1 MRRTVAPYD
10 RKAAAYDAIVGRP
23 VYHRVFWGTST
34 QSFGRFGR
42 AALEAAGDGP
52 FAEVGCGSLL
62 FTAPMYREVRARS
75 VALVDRSMG
84 MLRRGRRRLG
94 SAERPLPAGIT
105 MLHAD
110 GAALPLR
117 RGIFPA
123 ILSLNLL
130 HVPCDR
136 SAIVAECARSLLPG
150 RGRLFVTSLVRS
162 GRWSDGWLS
171 MLHRAGELAAPL
183 TVDQLRETVA
193 GRWALIESV
202 SLEGNMCFLV
212 VRHGG

>member
-52 FAEVGCGSLL
+52 FAEVGCGS
-62 FTAPMYREVRARS
+62 APMYREVRARS

-94 SAERPLPAGIT
+94 SAEYPARQDSQQKRTKRARQTSRIAT
-105 MLHAD
+105 AT
-110 GAALPLR
+110 AATT
-117 RGIFPA
+117 
-123 ILSLNLL
+123 
-130 HVPCDR
+130 R
-136 SAIVAECARSLLPG
+136 S
-150 RGRLFVTSLVRS
+150 TSAWVL
-162 GRWSDGWLS
+162 
-171 MLHRAGELAAPL
+171 
-183 TVDQLRETVA
+183 
-193 GRWALIESV
+193 
-202 SLEGNMCFLV
+202 
-212 VRHGG
+212 